1 MKTKRTALNM
11 VTDVIPLLI
20 VSLLGIFKVKLF
32 IEYLG
37 NETMGLYNL
46 FNNIMIYVSLVDGGL
61 ASAVLYSL
69 YKPNANGDKE
79 KLNEILSGAM
89 QTFSKIGM
97 IVFGIAFV
105 VSFFVIF
112 LIKDCQFDYWYIVV
126 TFLLFSLS
134 NVISYFFVPHKELL
148 EVKEKKYLYNLIYQ
162 GGQIVLS
169 IAEIVMLVMGFKFA
183 YILIMHSVV
192 RLLSHLVEV
201 YVCRK
206 EFPEVKIF
214 NKKKDFGFK
223 KMLPSLIF
231 HKICGLV
238 SSNVDTI
245 IISSFLGLG
254 YVAIYSA
261 YSYIITM
268 MKNILGKLSGSMT
281 AIVGNALV
289 KSREKMYD
297 IYMEFDSMLFYIAT
311 IVCVPLTLAIDG
323 FISIF
328 YEGKIETA
336 FFIAISFVLIL
347 FTFVIKLGTIVFV
360 NADGLYKETKHCAIV
375 DASINLVLSLTL
387 VHFIGI
393 PGVLL
398 ATAIS
403 VLVAEYGLKAIV
415 VHKHCFNRSSFDYFV
430 KNIKF
435 FIIYGLDLLAGYY
448 VIKYF
453 NITSLGTWFLVFIC
467 FTLVNSLLIFAIYH
481 ILRET
486 KFIYRA
492 KILFKRGA

>member
-201 YVCRK
+201 YVCKK

-403 VLVAEYGLKAIV
+403 VLIAEYGLKAIV

>member
-169 IAEIVMLVMGFKFA
+169 VAEIVMLVMGFKFA

-201 YVCRK
+201 YVCKK
-206 EFPEVKIF
+206 EFPEVKIIK
-214 NKKKDFGFK
+214 KKKDFGFK

-403 VLVAEYGLKAIV
+403 VLIAEYGLKAIV
-415 VHKHCFNRSSFDYFV
+415 VHKNCFNRSSFDYFV

>member
-169 IAEIVMLVMGFKFA
+169 VAEIVMLVMGFKFE

-201 YVCRK
+201 YVCKK

-403 VLVAEYGLKAIV
+403 VLIAEYGLKAIV

>member
-112 LIKDCQFDYWYIVV
+112 LIKDCQFDYWYIVL

>member
-201 YVCRK
+201 YVCKK

-231 HKICGLV
+231 HKICGLL

-328 YEGKIETA
+328 YEGKIEQ
-336 FFIAISFVLIL
+336 
-347 FTFVIKLGTIVFV
+347 
-360 NADGLYKETKHCAIV
+360 
-375 DASINLVLSLTL
+375 LSL
-387 VHFIGI
+387 
-393 PGVLL
+393 
-398 ATAIS
+398 S
-403 VLVAEYGLKAIV
+403 Q
-415 VHKHCFNRSSFDYFV
+415 
-430 KNIKF
+430 
-435 FIIYGLDLLAGYY
+435 
-448 VIKYF
+448 
-453 NITSLGTWFLVFIC
+453 
-467 FTLVNSLLIFAIYH
+467 YH
-481 ILRET
+481 LS
-486 KFIYRA
+486 
-492 KILFKRGA
+492 

>member
-112 LIKDCQFDYWYIVV
+112 LIKDCQFDYWYIVL

-169 IAEIVMLVMGFKFA
+169 VAEIVMLVMGFKFA

-201 YVCRK
+201 YVCKK
-206 EFPEVKIF
+206 EFPEVNIF

-281 AIVGNALV
+281 AIVGNALI

-467 FTLVNSLLIFAIYH
+467 FTIVNSLLIFVIYH
-481 ILRET
+481 ILKET

>member
-169 IAEIVMLVMGFKFA
+169 VAEIVMLVMGFKFA

-201 YVCRK
+201 YVCKK

-328 YEGKIETA
+328 YEGKIETT

-403 VLVAEYGLKAIV
+403 VLIAEYGLKAIV

>member
-1 MKTKRTALNM
+1 
-11 VTDVIPLLI
+11 
-20 VSLLGIFKVKLF
+20 
-32 IEYLG
+32 
-37 NETMGLYNL
+37 
-46 FNNIMIYVSLVDGGL
+46 
-61 ASAVLYSL
+61 
-69 YKPNANGDKE
+69 
-79 KLNEILSGAM
+79 
-89 QTFSKIGM
+89 
-97 IVFGIAFV
+97 
-105 VSFFVIF
+105 
-112 LIKDCQFDYWYIVV
+112 
-126 TFLLFSLS
+126 
-134 NVISYFFVPHKELL
+134 
-148 EVKEKKYLYNLIYQ
+148 
-162 GGQIVLS
+162 
-169 IAEIVMLVMGFKFA
+169 MLVMGFKFA

-201 YVCRK
+201 YVCKR

-297 IYMEFDSMLFYIAT
+297 LYMEFDSMLFFIAT
-311 IVCVPLTLAIDG
+311 IVCVPLTLAING
-323 FISIF
+323 FIRLF
-328 YEGKIETA
+328 YEGKIETS
-336 FFIAISFVLIL
+336 FFIAFSFVLIL
-347 FTFVIKLGTIVFV
+347 FSYVIKLGTVTFV

-375 DASINLVLSLTL
+375 DAIVNLVLSLTL

-403 VLVAEYGLKAIV
+403 VFIAEYGLKGLV
-415 VHKHCFNRSSFDYFV
+415 VHKYCFNRSAFDYYV

-448 VIKYF
+448 IIKYF
-453 NITSLGTWFLVFIC
+453 NITSLSIWFLVFIC
-467 FTLVNSLLIFAIYH
+467 FTILNTLLILLIYY
-481 ILRET
+481 IFKET
-486 KFIYRA
+486 KFIYRF

>member
-169 IAEIVMLVMGFKFA
+169 VAEIVMLVMGFKFA

-201 YVCRK
+201 YVCKK

-328 YEGKIETA
+328 YEGKIETT

-435 FIIYGLDLLAGYY
+435 FITYGLDLLAGYY